1 MILGPHKDNE
11 KRLLEIAADQEGYFT
26 AKQALEAGYSYR
38 LQHYHKTNGHW
49 VEAGRGVY
57 RLAAYPHSNYED
69 MIRWCL
75 WSCNRKGIPQ
85 AIISHDTALAV
96 YELSDLMP
104 SKIHVTVP
112 PLFRKNSENHIILHK
127 GIVRPEDV
135 QKRQGFFITTP
146 LRTIY
151 DEAEGDLSL
160 DHLKQAIRDGLR
172 SGKLMRKDFQDPP
185 LSAPAREKIKIVIDS
200 IQKSAE

>member
-11 KRLLEIAADQEGYFT
+11 KNLLEIAAEQEGYFT

-38 LQHYHKTNGHW
+38 LQHYHKTKGHW
-49 VEAGRGVY
+49 SEAGHGIY
-57 RLAAYPHSNYED
+57 RLAAYPHSTYED
-69 MIRWCL
+69 LIRWCL
-75 WSCNRKGIPQ
+75 WSVNRKGIPQ
-85 AIISHDTALAV
+85 AVISHDTALAV

-104 SKIHVTVP
+104 SKIHITVP
-112 PLFRKNSENHIILHK
+112 QLFRKDSGKKIVIHRGIIS
-127 GIVRPEDV
+127 PNDV
-135 QKRQGFFITTP
+135 QKRQGFLITTP

-172 SGKLMRKDFQDPP
+172 SGKIMRKDVENPP
-185 LSAPAREKIKIVIDS
+185 LSAAAREKIKMIMDD
-200 IQKSAE
+200 IQKST

>member
-11 KRLLEIAADQEGYFT
+11 KRLLETAADQEGYFT

-38 LQHYHKTNGHW
+38 LQHYHKTKGHW
-49 VEAGRGVY
+49 IEAGRGIY
-57 RLAAYPHSNYED
+57 RLAAYPHSTYED
-69 MIRWCL
+69 LIRWCL
-75 WSCNRKGIPQ
+75 WSVNRKGMPQ

-104 SKIHVTVP
+104 SKIHLTVP
-112 PLFRKNSENHIILHK
+112 PLFRKDAEKKIILHR
-127 GIVRPEDV
+127 GVVPPGDVR
-135 QKRQGFFITTP
+135 KRQGFLITTP

-160 DHLKQAIRDGLR
+160 DHLDQAIRDGLKA
-172 SGKLMRKDFQDPP
+172 GKFLRKDLENPH
-185 LSAPAREKIKIVIDS
+185 LSAPAREKIKMILDS
-200 IQKSAE
+200 IEQAK